1 MGCLSRR
8 HNKMWLHCSGA
19 SHRTRRGT
27 SRSLGALLIGLSTF
41 VCLGMTSAF
50 QLPAVTVPRR
60 ARQVSRGLESA
71 HHLPL
76 RRPSP
81 TAVAGGS
88 AAVDGDGK
96 SAELPLS
103 IYIEHT
109 DRYQVVYNAN
119 YVKFLV
125 RAIRHAWPLG
135 DSVLVG
141 MSNVRFKAPARL
153 GDHVVIHTKH
163 VDTQPLKD
171 RQATEPHS
179 PAPSPLFTFT
189 GCPSDDP
196 LPCCAVAGRCRVSC
210 RRSVVRRTPSVSS
223 SRRT

>member
-1 MGCLSRR
+1 M
-8 HNKMWLHCSGA
+8 
-19 SHRTRRGT
+19 RRGT
-27 SRSLGALLIGLSTF
+27 SRSLGALFIGLATF
-41 VCLGMTSAF
+41 VCLATTSAF
-50 QLPAVTVPRR
+50 QLPAVTVPSR

-71 HHLPL
+71 HPLPL

-81 TAVAGGS
+81 TALSGG

-141 MSNVRFKAPARL
+141 MTNVRFKAPARL
-153 GDHVVIHTKH
+153 GDHVIIHTKH

-171 RQATEPHS
+171 RQATEPHR
-179 PAPSPLFTFT
+179 PAPP
-189 GCPSDDP
+189 PQWY
-196 LPCCAVAGRCRVSC
+196 CRF
-210 RRSVVRRTPSVSS
+210 
-223 SRRT
+223 

>member
-1 MGCLSRR
+1 LS
-8 HNKMWLHCSGA
+8 
-19 SHRTRRGT
+19 
-27 SRSLGALLIGLSTF
+27 
-41 VCLGMTSAF
+41 
-50 QLPAVTVPRR
+50 
-60 ARQVSRGLESA
+60 
-71 HHLPL
+71 
-76 RRPSP
+76 
-81 TAVAGGS
+81 GG

-153 GDHVVIHTKH
+153 GDHVIIHTKH

-179 PAPSPLFTFT
+179 PAPLYWLPL
-189 GCPSDDP
+189 PDDP
-196 LPCCAVAGRCRVSC
+196 VLCHAVAGRCLVSC
-210 RRSVVRRTPSVSS
+210 RRSVVRRTPSASS